1 MSDITLAR
9 PYAKAAFELA
19 HASTSYDQWS
29 EQLAVLSSV
38 ASHDDI
44 QPLFTSPKF
53 TREEKANA
61 FLKVCEGK
69 VSDQAANLVR
79 ALAENDRLALL
90 PTVAELFDQLSDDAQ
105 NKIEV
110 TIKTA
115 HAIDGEQQSS
125 LESALKAKLGKDI
138 NVTYDVDA
146 SLIGGV
152 VIHAGDQ
159 VIDGSVKNRI
169 TQLSTGLL
177 SS

>member
-1 MSDITLAR
+1 MSEITQAR
-9 PYAKAAFELA
+9 PYAKAVFELA
-19 HASTSYDQWS
+19 DADKSYEKWAD
-29 EQLAVLSSV
+29 ELAVLASV
-38 ASHDDI
+38 AAHDDI

-53 TREEKANA
+53 TREQRAEA

-69 VSDQAANLVR
+69 VSDHAANLVR

-90 PTVAELFDQLSDDAQ
+90 PTVQTLFDQLSNEAQ

-110 TIKTA
+110 TVRTA
-115 HAIDGEQQSS
+115 HAIDDAQQSS
-125 LESALKAKLGKDI
+125 LEKAIESKLKKDI
-138 NVTYDVDA
+138 QVNYEVDA

-169 TQLSTGLL
+169 SQMATGLL
-177 SS
+177 SA